1 MASDKC
7 NESVEYLSKF
17 DIDFN
22 SSELFSELEAET
34 KKIISDLKR
43 FDLNSELQELN
54 KGEREC

>member
-7 NESVEYLSKF
+7 NEGVEYLSKF

-34 KKIISDLKR
+34 NKIISDLKR